1 MKFTHLIACT
11 IVTILLFLFDTTLK
25 AQPIAPDTVKTGI
38 YVTSIHDIDFK
49 QKEYTINL
57 WLWMRYKNRDFE
69 FDKYLEVPN
78 AKFVTKL
85 YTTIDSSGGDYFLQM
100 KLQCIMKDN
109 WNIQNFP
116 FDKQQLWF
124 SIENSQFDASEL
136 VFSRDTLG
144 KNFDPRFTLRG
155 WIIDSFITT
164 TSLKMYESAF
174 GDPLIDTAHTEY
186 GSYRAKINLSRNARD
201 LFWKMFLGMYISFL
215 ITYIC
220 FFIHADNIDSRFGLS
235 VGALFA
241 VIGNKYV
248 VESSLPE
255 STTFTLVD
263 LLHGIT
269 LIFIIAGVS
278 LSIYSLKLQKQ
289 GKLDKANKFDM
300 IAAQTFLVIYVALNA
315 WFIWKANQQ

>member
-1 MKFTHLIACT
+1 MKSSHFIACT
-11 IVTILLFLFDTTLK
+11 IGTILLFLVDRPLR
-25 AQPIAPDTVKTGI
+25 AQTFVPDTVKTGI

-78 AKFVTKL
+78 AKSVTKL

-100 KLQCIMKDN
+100 KLQCVMKDN

-116 FDKQQLWF
+116 FDKQRLWF

-144 KNFDPRFTLRG
+144 KNYDPRFTLRG
-155 WIIDSFITT
+155 WVIDSFL
-164 TSLKMYESAF
+164 TSTSVKMYESAF
-174 GDPLIDTAHTEY
+174 GAPSIDTAHTEY

-289 GKLDKANKFDM
+289 GKLEKANRFDM
-300 IAAQTFLVIYVALNA
+300 IAAQAFLVIYVALNG
-315 WFIWKANQQ
+315 WFIWNANQQ

>member
-1 MKFTHLIACT
+1 LKHPYFKVCLIAFFC
-11 IVTILLFLFDTTLK
+11 LFLSLKQTK
-25 AQPIAPDTVKTGI
+25 AQSSVPDTVKTGI

-78 AKFVTKL
+78 AKSVSKL
-85 YTTIDSSGGDYFLQM
+85 YSTIDSSGGDYFMQM
-100 KLQCIMKDN
+100 KLQCVMKDN
-109 WNIQNFP
+109 WSIQNFP
-116 FDKQQLWF
+116 FDRQRLWF

-155 WIIDSFITT
+155 WVIDSFV
-164 TSLKMYESAF
+164 TSTSVKMYESAF
-174 GDPLIDTAHTEY
+174 GDPSIDTAHTEY
-186 GSYRAKINLSRNARD
+186 GSYRARISLSRDAGD

-220 FFIHADNIDSRFGLS
+220 FYIHADSIDSRFGLS

-248 VESSLPE
+248 VEASLPE

-269 LIFIIAGVS
+269 LLFIIAGVS

-289 GKLDKANKFDM
+289 GKLAQGNRFDM
-300 IAAQTFLVIYVALNA
+300 ITAQVFLVIYVALNS
-315 WFIWKANQQ
+315 WLIWKANQQ